1 MKKIERATIIV
12 LDSAGVGY
20 LPDAAEFGDIG
31 ADTFGNISKECGG
44 LNIPNLEKMG
54 IGNLTEINGAD
65 KIKNTIGAYGK
76 AAEKAKGKDTTTGHW
91 EIAGVIGDKPFPT
104 YPDGF
109 PEEVLKE
116 LEKRTGR
123 KILCNKPY
131 SGTAV
136 IDEYG
141 EEQLKTGAWI
151 VYTSA
156 DPVLQIAANEE
167 IIPLEKLY
175 RACETAL
182 EICMEKSPV
191 ARVIARPYVGRARGE
206 FERTSNRHDYSVKP
220 PRATLLDKLKS
231 AGKDVVAIGKISD
244 IFAGEG
250 ITDTRGTNH
259 NDKDGI
265 LKTITALKEDSKG
278 LIFTNLVDFDM
289 KFGHRR
295 DPQGYKEAIEQFDRY
310 LPEIMENM
318 KDDEILIVTADHG
331 CDPTYQG
338 TDHTREYIPILV
350 YGKEVKGGVDLGI
363 RRTFGDIAATLE
375 ELLLGNSAEG
385 SFAKDLY

>member
-31 ADTFGNISKECGG
+31 ANTFGNISKECGG
-44 LNIPNLEKMG
+44 LNIPNMEKMG
-54 IGNLTEINGAD
+54 IGNLTEIVGAG

-109 PEEVLKE
+109 PKEVLKE
-116 LEKRTGR
+116 LEERTGR

-167 IIPLEKLY
+167 IIPLDELY
-175 RACETAL
+175 KACEIAL

-191 ARVIARPYVGRARGE
+191 ARVIARPYVGKAKRE

-250 ITDTRGTNH
+250 ITDTRGTNQ

-310 LPEIMENM
+310 LPEIMENL

-363 RRTFGDIAATLE
+363 RESFGDIAATLE
-375 ELLLGNSAEG
+375 ELLLGKSIEG
-385 SFAKDLY
+385 SFAKELY

>member
-20 LPDAAEFGDIG
+20 LPDAAEFGDVG
-31 ADTFGNISKECGG
+31 ANTFGNISKECGG
-44 LNIPNLEKMG
+44 LNIPNMEKMG
-54 IGNLTEINGAD
+54 IGNLTEIVGAD

-76 AAEKAKGKDTTTGHW
+76 AVEKAKGKDTTTGHW

-104 YPDGF
+104 YPEGF
-109 PEEVLKE
+109 PKEVLKE
-116 LEKRTGR
+116 LEERTGR

-167 IIPLEKLY
+167 LIPLDELY
-175 RACETAL
+175 KACETAL

-191 ARVIARPYVGRARGE
+191 ARVIARPYVGKARGE

-250 ITDTRGTNH
+250 ITDTRGTNQ

-295 DPQGYKEAIEQFDRY
+295 DPRGYKEAIEQFDRY

-338 TDHTREYIPILV
+338 TDHTREYIPILI
-350 YGKEVKGGVDLGI
+350 YGKEVKKGVDLGI
-363 RRTFGDIAATLE
+363 RDSFADIAATLE
-375 ELLLGNSAEG
+375 ELLLGNSIEG
-385 SFAKDLY
+385 SFAKELY